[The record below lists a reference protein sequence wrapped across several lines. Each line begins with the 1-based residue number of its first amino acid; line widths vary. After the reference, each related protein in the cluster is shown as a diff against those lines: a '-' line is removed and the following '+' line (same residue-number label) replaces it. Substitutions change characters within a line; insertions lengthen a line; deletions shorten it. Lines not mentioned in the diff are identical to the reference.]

1 MKTNSLSIC
10 DFLCFPLLQLFD
22 IYCTPAHE
30 SSRPHLSDFNTTAL
44 FYHLQTLLRSTC
56 HKTGV
61 PPVCTRTLLPC
72 CSSKIWFPLKIGR
85 LCLPACMKLSISSP
99 GEVSSKRP
107 ACLSNPL
114 PIARV
119 LFFFVFILCRTIS
132 ISLSLHLIISK
143 STPTQPIIHYLD
155 FIRQTKQA
163 FAMATNSAGRT
174 IWDDRA
180 RSVLLQ
186 AVMDVAPPSAD
197 QWESIM
203 EKVQESG
210 YSYTPKA
217 ALYACL
223 AHACLPLF

>member
-1 MKTNSLSIC
+1 METNSLSIC
-10 DFLCFPLLQLFD
+10 DFLFFPLLQLFD

-30 SSRPHLSDFNTTAL
+30 SSRSHLSDFNTTAL

-119 LFFFVFILCRTIS
+119 LFFFFSFLSSAAQFPFHFHFT
-132 ISLSLHLIISK
+132 SLSQNLHQHNPS
-143 STPTQPIIHYLD
+143 STTLTSFVKPNKHSQWPPILRVGLFGMIEPDLS
-155 FIRQTKQA
+155 FFR
-163 FAMATNSAGRT
+163 
-174 IWDDRA
+174 
-180 RSVLLQ
+180 
-186 AVMDVAPPSAD
+186 PS
-197 QWESIM
+197 WM
-203 EKVQESG
+203 
-210 YSYTPKA
+210 
-217 ALYACL
+217 
-223 AHACLPLF
+223 